1 VALTKQQDDANRLNE
16 GDQGVERFD
25 PAAMHGTL
33 LEAEHL
39 ARYWWASRFVSDK
52 RVLDAGCGTAY
63 GTEILAG
70 AGASEVV
77 GVDIDPDVVEAARE
91 RAGVNVSF
99 EVADARELPFANG
112 AFDVVVCFEVIE
124 HVEDPESILDELR
137 RVLRPEGLAAVSSP
151 NRDVYPPG
159 NPHHKHEFLPDE
171 LAHALESR
179 FKHMRL
185 VRQHDWLGSGVLEDD
200 VFASEGEP
208 LEAVVRKAVSKA
220 PGEELYTLAL
230 ATDAEL
236 PSTKPY
242 IVLTSTA
249 DVRWWQERL
258 AELAQLLRS
267 HEELLRSHE
276 ALTRR
281 LIIERT
287 ERADLDAKN
296 LDLEARVAQA
306 EAQNLDLNA
315 AIRSMQSTRVWR
327 LGSSYWK
334 LRDGLLRRR

>member
-1 VALTKQQDDANRLNE
+1 VTKQQDNTSTLNE

-25 PAAMHGTL
+25 PAAMHGSL

-70 AGASEVV
+70 ARASGVV
-77 GVDIDPDVVEAARE
+77 GVDIDPGVVEAARE
-91 RAGVNVSF
+91 RGGVNVSF
-99 EVADARELPFANG
+99 EVADARDLPFANE

-124 HVEDPESILDELR
+124 HVEDPEAILDELR
-137 RVLRPEGLAAVSSP
+137 RVLRPDGLVAVSSP

-179 FKHMRL
+179 FEHVRL
-185 VRQHDWLGSGVLEDD
+185 VRQHNWLGSGVLEDD
-200 VFASEGEP
+200 VFASEGDP
-208 LEAVVRKAVSKA
+208 LEAVVRKAVGQV

-230 ATDAEL
+230 ATDGEL
-236 PSTKPY
+236 PSTEPY
-242 IVLTSTA
+242 LVLTSTA
-249 DVRWWQERL
+249 DAKWWQEKL
-258 AELAQLLRS
+258 AELQEKLA
-267 HEELLRSHE
+267 ELLRSHE

-306 EAQNLDLNA
+306 EGQNLDLNA

-327 LGSSYWK
+327 LGNSYWK

>member
-1 VALTKQQDDANRLNE
+1 VAVTKQQDDANTLNE
-16 GDQGVERFD
+16 GDQGIERFD
-25 PAAMHGTL
+25 PAAMHGSL

-39 ARYWWASRFVSDK
+39 ARYWWASRFVADK

-77 GVDIDPDVVEAARE
+77 GVDIDPGVVEAARQ
-91 RAGVNVSF
+91 RGGVDVSF
-99 EVADARELPFANG
+99 EVADARELPFANE
-112 AFDVVVCFEVIE
+112 AFDMVVCFEVIE

-137 RVLRPEGLAAVSSP
+137 RVLGADGLLAVSSP

-159 NPHHKHEFLPDE
+159 NPHHMHEFVPEE

-179 FKHMRL
+179 FKRVRL

-200 VFASEGEP
+200 VFASEEEP
-208 LEAVVRKAVSKA
+208 AEAVVRKAVSKA

-230 ATDAEL
+230 AADAEL

-249 DVRWWQERL
+249 DVKWWQERL
-258 AELAQLLRS
+258 AELGQLR
-267 HEELLRSHE
+267 RAHE

-287 ERADLDAKN
+287 ERADLDARIAETQAEN
-296 LDLEARVAQA
+296 LDLEARLAQA
-306 EAQNLDLNA
+306 EADNGELNA

-327 LGSSYWK
+327 VGSSYWK

>member
-1 VALTKQQDDANRLNE
+1 VAVTKQQDNTNSPNE

-63 GTEILAG
+63 GTEILAR

-77 GVDIDPDVVEAARE
+77 GVDIDPGIVEAARE
-91 RAGVNVSF
+91 RGGVDVSF
-99 EVADARELPFANG
+99 EVADARDLPFAND

-137 RVLRPEGLAAVSSP
+137 RVLRPDGFAAVSSP

-171 LAHALESR
+171 LARALESR
-179 FKHMRL
+179 FKHVRL

-208 LEAVVRKAVSKA
+208 LDAVVRKAVGQT

-230 ATDAEL
+230 ATDTEL
-236 PSTKPY
+236 PSTEPY
-242 IVLTSTA
+242 LVLTSTA
-249 DVRWWQERL
+249 DAKWWQEKL
-258 AELAQLLRS
+258 A
-267 HEELLRSHE
+267 ELLRSHE

-287 ERADLDAKN
+287 ERADLDAKIAETHAEN
-296 LDLEARVAQA
+296 LDLEARLAQA

-327 LGSSYWK
+327 LGSAYWK

>member
-1 VALTKQQDDANRLNE
+1 VAVTKQQDDANTLNE

-77 GVDIDPDVVEAARE
+77 GVDIDPGVVQVGRE
-91 RAGVNVSF
+91 RLRADVSF
-99 EVADARELPFANG
+99 EVADARDLPFADD

-124 HVEDPESILDELR
+124 HVEDPEAILDELR

-179 FKHMRL
+179 FAHVRL

-200 VFASEGEP
+200 VFGSEGEP
-208 LEAVVRKAVSKA
+208 SEAVVRKAVGNV

-236 PSTKPY
+236 PSTEPY
-242 IVLTSTA
+242 FVLTSTA
-249 DVRWWQERL
+249 DAKWWQEKL
-258 AELAQLLRS
+258 AELVHSRD
-267 HEELLRSHE
+267 ELLRSHE

>member
-1 VALTKQQDDANRLNE
+1 VTKQQDNANRFNE

-77 GVDIDPDVVEAARE
+77 GVDIDPGVVEAARG
-91 RAGVNVSF
+91 RGGVDVSF
-99 EVADARELPFANG
+99 EVADARDLPFTDG
-112 AFDVVVCFEVIE
+112 TFDVVVCFEVIE
-124 HVEDPESILDELR
+124 HVEDPEAILDELR
-137 RVLRPEGLAAVSSP
+137 RVLRPEGLLAVSSP

-171 LAHALESR
+171 LAHALGSR
-179 FKHMRL
+179 FTHVRL

-200 VFASEGEP
+200 VFGSEGEP
-208 LEAVVRKAVSKA
+208 LEAVVRKAVDNV

-230 ATDAEL
+230 AADAEL
-236 PSTKPY
+236 PSTEPY
-242 IVLTSTA
+242 LVLTSTA
-249 DVRWWQERL
+249 DAKWWQEKL
-258 AELAQLLRS
+258 AELLHSRD
-267 HEELLRSHE
+267 ELLRSHE

>member
-1 VALTKQQDDANRLNE
+1 MALTKQQDDANRLNE

-70 AGASEVV
+70 AG
-77 GVDIDPDVVEAARE
+77 GV
-91 RAGVNVSF
+91 SL
-99 EVADARELPFANG
+99 EVADARDLPFADE

-159 NPHHKHEFLPDE
+159 NPHHKHEFLPEE

-179 FKHMRL
+179 FKHVRL

-200 VFASEGEP
+200 VFASEREP

-315 AIRSMQSTRVWR
+315 AIRSMQSTRIWR